1 MKRYSLIPS
10 NIQYQGSPGVDQEI
24 SLSLEEQKDL
34 LIEYDRSAT
43 ISLAQVYD
51 DERQQSTIFRPTF
64 KLNYLYDNTFTGTTT
79 YLPFQYNLYYVDQVN
94 SKVSGIWKG
103 FPQYYEFDFFR
114 PKINDNHFIYYSK
127 SAYTY
132 NWSYYITYPSQN
144 NENQLFY
151 YSDTQIG
158 TINWVAKDGIPFSI
172 QNTFYNGSKVIRF
185 NCVASHGLSV
195 GEWVELSFDYAGKTL
210 FQVDLLGNGNVGSD
224 EYVFGIYNVGY
235 TGTTFSTKKVGTF
248 KRVINIDNI
257 NETKSKYY
265 VRQHKIINSVDDI
278 TVVKNAFEK
287 NIFTDKLKF
296 EYSSITPNNTSRVS
310 KKTNSD
316 SYNFTVSRD
325 IDINGL
331 LDNQKRPLTELY
343 LTIINKGYSGYF
355 NFPNQDVGLKQGW
368 KFNITNPINP
378 WWNYTE
384 LRSNT
389 NIPVNSYTLTNGTT
403 KTFYY
408 NRDLKIN
415 DIIDGD
421 FCEWNDYEQLE
432 RVVSSYY
439 HKIKFNQ
446 NVFQTVD
453 TTNQINQQ
461 QANNAPGYYYQPHN
475 KMTIRVFS
483 DAIETAAIN
492 SVDYIPS
499 YAYYS
504 NADREFRWRDLYTY
518 GFIDNLGRGVDY
530 PYLNS
535 SHYPFANS
543 VFRLI
548 PEGSNFADNQINF
561 VTKPLIDD
569 CE

>member
-24 SLSLEEQKDL
+24 SVSLEEQKDL

-64 KLNYLYDNTFTGTTT
+64 KVNYLYDNTITGTTT

-103 FPQYYEFDFFR
+103 FPQYFEFDFFR
-114 PKINDNHFIYYSK
+114 PDVGDNHFVYRSK

-132 NWSYYITYPSQN
+132 NWTYYLTYSNQN
-144 NENQLFY
+144 DENRQMY
-151 YSDTQIG
+151 YSDSQLG

-172 QNTFYNGSKVIRF
+172 QNSTYNGSKVILF
-185 NCVASHGLSV
+185 NCIASHGLSV
-195 GEWVELSFDYAGKTL
+195 GEWVELSFDYSGKNL
-210 FQVDLLGNGNVGSD
+210 FQVDLLGNGTVGSD
-224 EYVFGIYNVGY
+224 EFVFAIYNVGY
-235 TGTTFSTKKVGTF
+235 TGTTFTTKKTGTL
-248 KRVINIDNI
+248 KRVINVDNLT
-257 NETKSKYY
+257 ETKSRYY
-265 VRQHKIINSVDDI
+265 IRQHKVLTNVDDI
-278 TVVKNAFEK
+278 TIVKNAFEK
-287 NIFTDKLKF
+287 NIFVDKLKF
-296 EYSSITPNNTSRVS
+296 EYSSITPNNISRVS
-310 KKTNSD
+310 KRTNSD
-316 SYNFTVSRD
+316 SYNFTLNRD
-325 IDINGL
+325 INIEEL
-331 LDNQKRPLTELY
+331 LDNQKRPVTEFY

-355 NFPNQDVGLKQGW
+355 NFPNQNVGLKQGW
-368 KFNITNPINP
+368 KFNITKTSNP
-378 WWNYTE
+378 WWSYFE
-384 LRSNT
+384 IRSNS
-389 NIPVNSYTLTNGTT
+389 NIQVESYVQDNR
-403 KTFYY
+403 TFYY
-408 NRDLKIN
+408 NKNLKID

-421 FCEWNDYEQLE
+421 FCEWNDYQQIE
-432 RVVSSYY
+432 RVVSPFF
-439 HKIKFNQ
+439 HKIKFNE

-453 TTNQINQQ
+453 TTDQQ
-461 QANNAPGYYYQPHN
+461 NIQYATNAPGYYYQPHN

-483 DAIETAAIN
+483 DAVETAEIN
-492 SVDYIPS
+492 SVDFIPT

-504 NADREFRWRDLYTY
+504 KADREFRWRDIYTY
-518 GFIDNLGRGVDY
+518 GFVDNLGRGVDY

-535 SHYPFANS
+535 AHYPFANV